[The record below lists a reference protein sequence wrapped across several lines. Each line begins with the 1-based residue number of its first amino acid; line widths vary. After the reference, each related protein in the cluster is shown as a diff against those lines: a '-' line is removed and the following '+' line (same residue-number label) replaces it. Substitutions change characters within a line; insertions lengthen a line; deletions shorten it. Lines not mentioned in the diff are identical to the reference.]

1 MTDAITDNAEA
12 HQYELPVEGLVAVA
26 KYNLSDHNL
35 MISEVLVPP
44 ALEGR
49 GIAGRLVL
57 HAIEDARRRNLLVL
71 PVCPF
76 AAAWLRKHPEH
87 ADAVHPRYRDSLG
100 L

>member
-1 MTDAITDNAEA
+1 MTAPITDNAEA
-12 HQYELPVEGLVAVA
+12 HRYELAVEGLVAVA

-44 ALEGR
+44 PLEGR

-57 HAIEDARRRNLLVL
+57 HAIEDARLRKLLVL

-76 AAAWLRKHPEH
+76 AAAWLKRHPEQ

-100 L
+100 I